1 MGLIALEGME
11 FFAHHGVYPEERA
24 NGQWFRVELEL
35 TNDFSKAAQ
44 SDALS
49 DALDYVAVYEVL
61 KEEMAIPAH
70 LLEHLAH
77 RINKRMKQEF
87 PAIEK
92 LRIKITKMQP
102 PIEGKLSGISIVLED

>member
-11 FFAHHGVYPEERA
+11 FFAYHGVYPEERA
-24 NGQWFRVELEL
+24 SGQWFRVELEL

-44 SDALS
+44 SDDLS

-77 RINKRMKQEF
+77 RINKRLKQVF

-102 PIEGKLSGISIVLED
+102 PIEGKLAGISIVLED